1 MMPPEQLSL
10 ESRLLMA
17 QARAAVGPPCS
28 VYDSAPPR
36 KRSIESR
43 FRAFH
48 AANPHVFAELLKLA
62 RRARGRGVSHLGI
75 RMLWEV
81 LRWQLTVET
90 YDPAGTPFKLNDH
103 YHSRY
108 VRLLCEQDPELGR
121 LFELRELRAT

>member
-1 MMPPEQLSL
+1 MSLPAQLSL
-10 ESRLLMA
+10 EDVMR
-17 QARAAVGPPCS
+17 QASERVGPPRS
-28 VYDSAPPR
+28 VYEDAPPPR
-36 KRSIESR
+36 RSIEER
-43 FRAFH
+43 FRKFH
-48 AANPHVFAELLKLA
+48 EANPQILAELMKLA
-62 RRARGRGVSHLGI
+62 RRARARGVARLGI
-75 RMLWEV
+75 RMLWER